1 MPHVSDSSTGGTFP
15 MIILHH
21 HWRDVSPQMSDFLT
35 PLGPA
40 AAFGTVDSQE
50 TVLLNS
56 VWSDPDVET
65 HHLP

>member
-1 MPHVSDSSTGGTFP
+1 